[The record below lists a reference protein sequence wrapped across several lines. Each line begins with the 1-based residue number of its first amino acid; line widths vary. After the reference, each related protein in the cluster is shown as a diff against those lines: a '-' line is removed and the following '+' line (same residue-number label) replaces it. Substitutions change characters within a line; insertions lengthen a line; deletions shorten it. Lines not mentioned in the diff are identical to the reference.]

1 MVIPCGSPIRNF
13 VLEIKIKY
21 RIKMKFKFNTNRKSI
36 LMLAGLGIISVGI
49 FAFATKEGEDVSIPE
64 VAPLTVE
71 TSLPVYEKITEWDEY
86 TGRFEAN
93 NRVEVR
99 ARVSGFLKYV
109 SFTDGQH
116 VEKGQTLFVIDQRPF
131 KIELDQA
138 RANYAQ
144 VKASL
149 KTAQDD
155 FDRVKSLRET
165 GALSTEEY
173 DRRKQALAHS
183 EASIQLAQAKVDNA
197 KLNLEFT
204 EVKAPIS
211 LVAALSLI
219 GILELTSV
227 SVSLSCC

>member
-1 MVIPCGSPIRNF
+1 MMNF
-13 VLEIKIKY
+13 KTNKQKSRVLAL
-21 RIKMKFKFNTNRKSI
+21 T
-36 LMLAGLGIISVGI
+36 GLGIISVVVL
-49 FAFATKEGEDVSIPE
+49 AFVATKGGEEVPVPE
-64 VAPLTVE
+64 VAPMTVE
-71 TSLPVYEKITEWDEY
+71 TSLPVYEEITEWDEY